1 MKKQADRYDM
11 DPDPGDGIDT
21 AERNS
26 ELDADL
32 LKGGESIAGIL
43 LRPIT
48 AGDLAILMQ
57 SGVGIVLG
65 RTDNLTY
72 DTGAILFT
80 QSQPKEIVREAFRD
94 GTLRDK
100 VLDFL
105 DEYDPT
111 LFGEAV
117 PRVADLVGRMNRSRT
132 AISGSAP
139 SSGDRPKKAGRRAG

>member
-1 MKKQADRYDM
+1 MM
-11 DPDPGDGIDT
+11 PDPGIDT
-21 AERNS
+21 DQRNA

-32 LKGGESIAGIL
+32 LKGGESIAGIT

-72 DTGAILFT
+72 DTGAILYT

-94 GTLRDK
+94 GTLKDK

-111 LFGEAV
+111 LFSEAV

-132 AISGSAP
+132 AVSGSAP